1 MPLEADSAGAA
12 DSAAVTTLRVEVPL
26 SAPGYDALYGA
37 GLLARLPRLLADRAI
52 GGRVVV
58 CSDSHVAALHGQR
71 LLTALAAGGASRA
84 ALWTMAAGEE
94 HKTLATVE
102 QAYGWLATERVERGD
117 IVVALGGGV
126 VGDLVGFAAATYL
139 RGVRLVQAPTTLVA
153 QVDSALGGKVGV
165 DLPAGKNL
173 VGAFHQPAL
182 MVADT
187 TVLATLPER
196 EWRAGLAEVLKHGV
210 IRDRELL
217 DLLRDE
223 RAAVLGRAPGVVARI
238 VARAAAVKVDVVR
251 EDPLEHGL
259 RRILNYG
266 HTLGHALERVA
277 GYGVVRHGEAVGW
290 GMAAA
295 ARIGERVGLCA
306 AGFVEWQDDLLRSY
320 GLLDAASLPRVA
332 ADALIA
338 ATRLDKKSAGGRI
351 NWILPREPGDVVVTS
366 DVPDDAVQVG
376 ADWLAGQGQG
386 R

>member
-1 MPLEADSAGAA
+1 MPREADSAGAA
-12 DSAAVTTLRVEVPL
+12 DSADVTTLRVDVPL
-26 SAPGYDALYGA
+26 SAQGYDALYGA
-37 GLLARLPRLLADRAI
+37 GLLASMPRLLSEHGI

-58 CSDSHVAALHGQR
+58 CSDSHVAALHGER
-71 LLTALAAGGASRA
+71 LLATLAAEDASRP

-102 QAYGWLATERVERGD
+102 QAYEWLAAQRVERGD
-117 IVVALGGGV
+117 TVVALGGGV
-126 VGDLVGFAAATYL
+126 VGDLAGFAAATYL

-182 MVADT
+182 VVADT
-187 TVLATLPER
+187 TTLATLPER
-196 EWRAGLAEVLKHGV
+196 EWRAGLAEVIKHGV
-210 IRDRELL
+210 IRDRGLL
-217 DLLRDE
+217 DILGDRRDD
-223 RAAVLGRAPGVVARI
+223 VLARAPGVVARI

-251 EDPLEHGL
+251 EDPLEQGL

-295 ARIGERVGLCA
+295 ARIGERVGLCH
-306 AGFVEWQDDLLRSY
+306 GEFVRWQDALLHSY
-320 GLLDAASLPRVA
+320 GLLDAVSLPRVA
-332 ADALIA
+332 ADDLIA

-351 NWILPREPGDVVVTS
+351 SWILPRKPGDVVVTS
-366 DVPDDAVQVG
+366 DVPEEAVRVG
-376 ADWLAGQGQG
+376 ADWLADQG